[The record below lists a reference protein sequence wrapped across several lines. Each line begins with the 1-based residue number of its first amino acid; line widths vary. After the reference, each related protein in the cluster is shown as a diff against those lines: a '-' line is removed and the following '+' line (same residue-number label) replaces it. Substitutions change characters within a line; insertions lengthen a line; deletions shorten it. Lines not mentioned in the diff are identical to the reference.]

1 MIRKAATEGSFNLF
15 ICGNNVAWS
24 ALYIGVN
31 MNYKILLFD
40 LDDTLLDFGAN
51 EMDSLTKL
59 FEIHGVPFTD
69 EVFLTYST
77 VNRKLWDAY
86 ENSEISLDTVL
97 NSRFSET
104 LSILGQEVDGEAW
117 EMDYRRLLGEGY
129 QMMEGA
135 FEICDQLSK
144 THRLFVVTNGVTTTQ
159 INRLKLSGL
168 YDYFEDIFTSQNIG
182 FQKPAKEFFDHV
194 TSHIKDFNYEEAL
207 IIGDSLGTDIKGG
220 NLAGI
225 HTCWMN
231 PKSKTCP
238 EHITC
243 NYTISKLSELLN
255 I

>member
-1 MIRKAATEGSFNLF
+1 
-15 ICGNNVAWS
+15 
-24 ALYIGVN
+24 

-59 FEIHGVPFTD
+59 FEMHQISFTD
-69 EVFLTYST
+69 EIFSTYSV
-77 VNRKLWDAY
+77 VNRKLWNAY
-86 ENSEISLDTVL
+86 ENSEIPLDTVL
-97 NSRFSET
+97 NTRFSET
-104 LSILGQEVDGEAW
+104 LNKLGQEVDGVAW
-117 EMDYRRLLGEGY
+117 EKEYRKLLSEGY

-135 FEICDQLSK
+135 LEVCEELSK
-144 THRLFVVTNGVTTTQ
+144 SHRLFVVTNGVTTTQ

-168 YDYFEDIFTSQNIG
+168 YDYFEDIFTSQDIG
-182 FQKPAKEFFDHV
+182 IQKPEKEFFDYV
-194 TSHIKDFNYEEAL
+194 TTHIKDFNPSDAL

-220 NLAGI
+220 NIAGI

-231 PKSKTCP
+231 PNSKICP

-243 NYTISKLSELLN
+243 NYIITKLSELLA

>member
-1 MIRKAATEGSFNLF
+1 M
-15 ICGNNVAWS
+15 
-24 ALYIGVN
+24 GVN

-40 LDDTLLDFGAN
+40 LDDTLLDFSAN
-51 EMDSLTKL
+51 ELDSLTKL
-59 FEIHGVPFTD
+59 FELHGISFTD
-69 EVFLTYST
+69 EIFHTYSV

-86 ENSEISLDTVL
+86 ESSEISLETVL
-97 NSRFSET
+97 HTRFSET
-104 LSILGQEVDGEAW
+104 LNKLGQEADGIAW
-117 EMDYRRLLGEGY
+117 EMDYRKYLSEGY

-135 FEICDQLSK
+135 LQVCEELSK

-182 FQKPAKEFFDHV
+182 FQKPAKEFFDYV
-194 TSHIKDFNYEEAL
+194 TTHIKNFDREAAL
-207 IIGDSLGTDIKGG
+207 IIGDSLSTDIKGG

-238 EHITC
+238 EHINC
-243 NYTISKLSELLN
+243 NYTITKLSELLTL
-255 I
+255 